1 MKGKVVPPEPKNPST
16 AADQS
21 TIKKG
26 DKHSDRKHKKEKK
39 VKESSKDKKREKSE
53 KSSSKNTSG
62 NGRSIESTAIIAP
75 IKMKEPKHE
84 VATKMGAMTRL
95 SDKDSSDSEADSPMS
110 LKNDSDNSNSLPEPP
125 KLTGRPEKGQKRSR
139 DKAKPSAGDKED
151 KKRKRKVKDESPSSP
166 PAKQMKKDNSPA
178 RERPSS
184 SASISQ
190 PLPTSLTN
198 NNHIE
203 VNSTTQQPPLKI
215 SNDYMNELKELKNKI
230 TALKNNDELQ
240 YVVQLIASTGCY
252 EITKSTFDFD
262 LCLLDQ
268 KTVEKLQEF
277 LNTNT

>member
-1 MKGKVVPPEPKNPST
+1 MPPEPKN
-16 AADQS
+16 AVDQS
-21 TIKKG
+21 TMKKG

-53 KSSSKNTSG
+53 KSSSKNSSG
-62 NGRSIESTAIIAP
+62 ASRSMDSSAIISP
-75 IKMKEPKHE
+75 VKVKEPKHE
-84 VATKMGAMTRL
+84 VPTKVGVMNRL
-95 SDKDSSDSEADSPMS
+95 SDKDSSDSEADSPLS
-110 LKNDSDNSNSLPEPP
+110 LKNDSDNSNSIPEPP
-125 KLTGRPEKGQKRSR
+125 KLIGKSEKGIKRSR
-139 DKAKPSAGDKED
+139 DKGKPSAGDKEE
-151 KKRKRKVKDESPSSP
+151 KKRKRKVKDASSSP
-166 PAKQMKKDNSPA
+166 LPKQMKKDNSPA

-190 PLPTSLTN
+190 PLANSLTN

-203 VNSTTQQPPLKI
+203 ANSTSQQPPMKI

-230 TALKNNDELQ
+230 TTLKNNDDLQ